1 MLLALERA
9 TIGVT
14 IWPLIFW
21 TYPPFETRNLC
32 PGVYLFFK
40 GEIFQACSY
49 RSCHKENSNTTDLL
63 RVVGEKELFFSGLV
77 YAE

>member
-21 TYPPFETRNLC
+21 TYPPFETHNLY
-32 PGVYLFFK
+32 PAVYLFF
-40 GEIFQACSY
+40 
-49 RSCHKENSNTTDLL
+49 
-63 RVVGEKELFFSGLV
+63 FFSEAKFSMLAAIDLATKKTVIQQIYCG
-77 YAE
+77 